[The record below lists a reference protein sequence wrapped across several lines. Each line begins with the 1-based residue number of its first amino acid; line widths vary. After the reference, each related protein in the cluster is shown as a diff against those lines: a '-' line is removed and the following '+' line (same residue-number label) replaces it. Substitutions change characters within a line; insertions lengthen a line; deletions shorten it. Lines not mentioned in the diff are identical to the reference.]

1 MVDAFHRQQQ
11 YDAHPSRRL
20 LSAVLQSGLHF
31 RQLSSGNS
39 LYVLSIR
46 IRRHHRGCQVDE
58 DHTERNICWGKYTK
72 CLFPQAAR
80 TKLSLLFLSLFLVGH
95 CLHALY
101 G

>member
-20 LSAVLQSGLHF
+20 LSVVLQSGLYF

-58 DHTERNICWGKYTK
+58 DHTERNICWGKYIK
-72 CLFPQAAR
+72 CLLSQAAR
-80 TKLSLLFLSLFLVGH
+80 TKLPFLPLSF
-95 CLHALY
+95 
-101 G
+101 